1 MEIAGKTALVTGAAR
16 RVGREIA
23 IHLARAGA
31 DILLHYHRSHDDAE
45 ATARDIRALGRACT
59 TLSAD
64 LRDAEATERLAAS
77 ALAAPGGPPA
87 VLVNSA
93 SVFHPTPLDAL
104 TAAEWDAVMAVNLR
118 APFQL
123 ARALG
128 PAMAARGGGKIIN
141 IADGAIRRPYRRHL
155 PYLVSKSALEAMTR
169 VLALELAPAV
179 QVNTVAPGTVL
190 FSGDQSPAL
199 RDAIVRATPLG
210 RVGEPADVAAMVAH
224 LVLHGD
230 FVTGAFVAV
239 DGGVGIPG

>member
-1 MEIAGKTALVTGAAR
+1 MELAGKTALVTGAAR

-31 DILLHYHRSHDDAE
+31 DVLVHYHRSHDDAE
-45 ATARDIRALGRACT
+45 STAAEIRALGRTCT

-64 LRDAEATERLAAS
+64 LGDADATELLAAT

-93 SVFHPTPLDAL
+93 SVFPTTPLESL
-104 TAAEWDAVMAVNLR
+104 TTAQWDAVMAVNLR

-128 PAMAARGGGKIIN
+128 PAMAARGAGKIIN
-141 IADGAIRRPYRRHL
+141 IADGAIHRPYRRHL
-155 PYLVSKSALEAMTR
+155 PYLVSKSALDAMTR

-190 FSGDQSPAL
+190 FADDQPPAL
-199 RDAIVRATPLG
+199 REAIVRDTPLG
-210 RVGEPADVAAMVAH
+210 RIGEPADVAAMVVH

-230 FVTGAFVAV
+230 FITGAFVAV